1 MVNSAGSQPADAG
14 SNPAPATI
22 FKGGDALCMRL

>member
-1 MVNSAGSQPADAG
+1 MATRKAHNLKTVLACAG

-22 FKGGDALCMRL
+22 FSSK